1 MAEKVIIK
9 NKETG
14 EAQYPVTHEACILTE
29 DGKSLSGKIDASK
42 RAVFDDLWKA
52 ACGVY
57 GSVDYSHYEG
67 ERHTPYYL
75 NELWLTYEE
84 AAAVYNA
91 GAIDSTQCQYKYF
104 NLNIRTNL
112 PPMIGGATYGGG
124 RQDFFPYTLIDNSQ
138 IEVLN
143 VKMSSGSF
151 RVAVMPVG
159 MNNTSYF
166 QAPKLRKIIGTI
178 VIGQTTSQP
187 TYGNYLFGN
196 CPLLEEVDISA
207 MNLDLNLS
215 KLPSIS
221 ADSIKFLLSKRI
233 GTNTI
238 TLSLHPDI
246 YAKITSE
253 EGDYAGIM
261 DLAESKNVSLAS
273 A

>member
-1 MAEKVIIK
+1 MAEKVLIK
-9 NKETG
+9 NNETR
-14 EAQYPVTHEACILTE
+14 EVQYPVTHEACILTE
-29 DGKSLSGKIDASK
+29 DGKSLSEKIDASK
-42 RAVFDDLWKA
+42 RTVFDDLWKA
-52 ACGVY
+52 ACGEY
-57 GSVDYSHYEG
+57 GTVDYSHSEG
-67 ERHTPYYL
+67 DKHTPYYL

-84 AAAVYNA
+84 AVAVYNA

-112 PPMIGGATYGGG
+112 PAMIGGATYGGG

-143 VKMSSGSF
+143 VKMSTGSF

-159 MNNTSYF
+159 MNNTVYF
-166 QAPKLRKIIGTI
+166 QAPKLRKIIGNI
-178 VIGQTTSQP
+178 AIGLTTYQP
-187 TYGNYLFGN
+187 TYNNSLFGN
-196 CPLLEEVDISA
+196 CPLLEEVNIEN

-215 KLPSIS
+215 KLPLIS
-221 ADSIKFLLSKRI
+221 ASSLNFLLSRRM
-233 GTNTI
+233 GNNTV
-238 TLSLHPDI
+238 TLKLHPDI
-246 YAKITSE
+246 YAKITTE